1 MSALGSRSAATRW
14 MDSCLRPAAAA
25 MALLLAGLVTVVL
38 PCRSGRA
45 ADEGVLRLPVTT
57 YLAGLEARDADAA
70 LASWSAQ
77 SPNLKGLRGVLAAQ
91 FKASAENRVKNVK
104 WGRTWE
110 DAKGA
115 WVQVNFDLEAR
126 PAAANQPDPSQ
137 PAQRRTFQLVSETGA
152 WKIWRNAL
160 SERVLAEALLH
171 AEGKD
176 ARETRLQLD
185 IGLLSAT
192 LIQQLRIV
200 TSGESSTTSVEVQ
213 LARYEL
219 ALELAERLKDPKE
232 IARVYIARGGVL
244 YRKDR
249 YAEATAD
256 YSRAIA
262 LLQTLDEPDGL
273 GIAQFNLGMVLVEQH
288 QFQEALPLLEA
299 SAANAG
305 KAGSPQRVAQARYWI
320 GYSKHSLLDHAGALP
335 AYQTSADLSRQ
346 VKDLPGEAR
355 ALSKVGDIYKVLH
368 RDAEAIP
375 AWERAANLYRD
386 AGMPRE
392 EIEVLA
398 SLGLTEGA
406 LNNYVGAYTTQ
417 MRRLKASIALGNA
430 RIIADSLSSL
440 ALLLGV
446 LGQSESEAGYLESEV
461 TFRQRAKDALGEAKA
476 LRALGDS
483 YRDLSRFA
491 DAAESFQKA
500 LEIGRRLPDKEQEA
514 RALAALARLN
524 GERGDYAHASEQGEQ
539 AVRLFRELNLKSA
552 EADAVRELGKQYRA
566 QGRHADALAQFDAS
580 FKLDQEA
587 EDVLG
592 AVRDLD
598 ETAQD
603 HLLTGRYQDALNL
616 YQGSLK
622 AYRDA
627 KLRLGEADIHNKLG
641 ATLKLLARYT
651 EAEAEY
657 QQSFDISKELGLD
670 AGQQQARA
678 NLAALH
684 ATTGRYDEALIGY
697 EAALEGFRKLRAR
710 SAEATTITNLGK
722 LYSSKGDLN
731 RAQAQH
737 ETALAIYRE
746 LKDERSVAQEI
757 YNLADLNAD
766 RARYAEALA
775 GFAEAL
781 KTFRTAGL
789 KLDEANTLSA
799 QANVYRQLA
808 QPAQALAL
816 YEQSRQIRTQIG
828 DRAGLARVTAS
839 VANLHH
845 EAGREPEALKGYEE
859 ALATVRSLG
868 EKPDEPG
875 LLNNLSVVL
884 QSLKRPAEAQ
894 KRLQEALVVTR
905 KLGKRSDEA
914 FSMGN
919 LAFLQMR
926 QGKLAEAEATY
937 RETLKIAEE
946 SGLPDIS
953 FRCWFGLGLLHQ
965 EQKQWRVAARDLA
978 RATGLIDRIRSD
990 VREQSLQ
997 TSFLQQFVSPF
1008 HLQAD
1013 TLVSAGE
1020 PAAAYLAGER
1030 ARARALVDVLRNGKV
1045 NVTKSL
1051 TPTERQMEEKLT
1063 GRLTSLTAELL
1074 QAQFLPTD
1082 QKEARESQVAETRGA
1097 LEQLRRQLFLA
1108 HPQLQAQRGDFSPA
1122 TLTQLN
1128 QSLFRQEPSLCVLSY
1143 LVGYRE
1149 TLLFA
1154 ITRGKSPTGPAAL
1167 SVYRLPISRKELE
1180 ERGQAFWMECSQ
1192 SGGQYR
1198 APGQKLYRDLI
1209 QPAGKDL
1216 AGKTQVVLVPDGPLH
1231 SLPFQALV
1239 NGQGKHLVEQLALS
1253 YAPSVSALQSM
1264 VQLGD
1269 RRRSE
1274 RPTGGVRL
1282 LAFGRPK
1289 LDPSLSDLPATE
1301 KEVRTLSRLFGQGA
1315 EVVTGAEASEE
1326 RFKTAAAGARYLHL
1340 ATHGLVN
1347 ERAPMYSALALA
1359 HGTGEDGRLEA
1370 RELGELDLRAD
1381 LVVLSACETA
1391 LGKTVRGEG
1400 VLGLTWSLFVAGAP
1414 STVVSHWQVED
1425 ETTGALMAQFY
1436 RKMLPA
1442 PKPQLGASVSKAGAL
1457 RAAQLTV
1464 MRDGKHAHPYYWAPF
1479 ILVGDWRGGVA
1490 R

>member
-1 MSALGSRSAATRW
+1 MSWRAPRSTVVSPGAAVG
-14 MDSCLRPAAAA
+14 LV
-25 MALLLAGLVTVVL
+25 LAGLVTAVL

-45 ADEGVLRLPVTT
+45 ADEAALRIPIAA
-57 YLAGLEARDADAA
+57 YFAGLEARAPDAS
-70 LASWSAQ
+70 LASWSLQ
-77 SPNLKGLRGVLAAQ
+77 SPYLKAQRDTLTAQ
-91 FKASAENRVKNVK
+91 FRASAENHVRIVK

-115 WVQVNFDLEAR
+115 WVQVTFDLEAR
-126 PAAANQPDPSQ
+126 PAAANQPNPSQ
-137 PAQRRTFQLVSETGA
+137 AEQRRTFQLVSEAGA
-152 WKIWRNAL
+152 WKIWRTAI
-160 SERVLAEALLH
+160 SERILAEGLLA
-171 AEGKD
+171 AEGKE
-176 ARETRLQLD
+176 AREARLQLD
-185 IGLLSAT
+185 AGLFSAA
-192 LIQQLRIV
+192 LIRQLRIV
-200 TSGESSTTSVEVQ
+200 TSGESSTTPVEVQ
-213 LARYEL
+213 LARYGF

-232 IARVYIARGGVL
+232 IGGVYVARGGV
-244 YRKDR
+244 YYQKDR

-256 YSRAIA
+256 YNRAIA
-262 LLQTLDEPDGL
+262 LLQTVDEPDGL
-273 GIAQFNLGMVLVEQH
+273 GIAQFNLAMVLVEQN
-288 QFQEALPLLEA
+288 QFREALPLLDA

-305 KAGSPQRVAQARYWI
+305 KAGNTQRVAQARYWI
-320 GYSKHSLLDHAGALP
+320 GYSRHSLLDHAGALP
-335 AYQTSADLSRQ
+335 AYQASADLSRQ
-346 VKDLPGEAR
+346 AKDLPGEAR
-355 ALSKVGDIYKVLH
+355 ALFKVGDILKVLH
-368 RDAEAIP
+368 RDAEAVP
-375 AWERAANLYRD
+375 VWQRSADLYRD
-386 AGMPRE
+386 AKLPRQE
-392 EIEVLA
+392 AEVLY
-398 SLGLTEGA
+398 SLGLTLGVLGDYA
-406 LNNYVGAYTTQ
+406 GAYQ
-417 MRRLKASIALGNA
+417 AQSRRVKVAVALGDPKVQ
-430 RIIADSLSSL
+430 ADSLSAL
-440 ALLLGV
+440 ALTLGV
-446 LGQSESEAGYLESEV
+446 LGQSESEATFLEAEISL
-461 TFRQRAKDALGEAKA
+461 RKKIGDAVGEANALRSLGEA
-476 LRALGDS
+476 
-483 YRDLSRFA
+483 YRDMSRFA
-491 DAAESFQKA
+491 DAAEAFQKA
-500 LEIGRRLPDKEQEA
+500 LEIGRRVPDREQEG
-514 RALAALARLN
+514 RALAALARLS
-524 GERGDYAHASEQGEQ
+524 GERGDYVHASEHGEG
-539 AVRLFRELNLKSA
+539 AVRIFRELMLKSA
-552 EADAVRELGKQYRA
+552 EADAIRELGKQYRA
-566 QGRHADALAQFDAS
+566 QGRHAEALAQFDAS

-603 HLLTGRYQDALNL
+603 HLITGRYQDALNL

-657 QQSFDISKELGLD
+657 QQSYDLSKELGLE

-684 ATTGRYDEALIGY
+684 ATTGRYDEALIDY
-697 EAALEGFRKLRAR
+697 EAALEGFRKLRSR

-737 ETALAIYRE
+737 EAALAIYRE

-781 KTFRTAGL
+781 KTFRAAGL
-789 KLDEANTLSA
+789 KLDEVNTLSA

-808 QPAQALAL
+808 RPAEALAL

-859 ALATVRSLG
+859 ALAAVRALG
-868 EKPDEPG
+868 EKPDEPA

-884 QSLKRPAEAQ
+884 QALKRPAEAQ

-914 FSMGN
+914 VSMGN

-926 QGKLAEAEATY
+926 QGKPTEAEATY

-978 RATGLIDRIRSD
+978 RATGLIDRIRGD
-990 VREQSLQ
+990 IREQSLQ
-997 TSFLQQFVSPF
+997 TSFLEQFVSPF

-1013 TLVSAGE
+1013 CLLSAGE

-1045 NVTKSL
+1045 NVTKAL
-1051 TPTERQMEEKLT
+1051 TPVERQTEEKLA
-1063 GRLTSLTAELL
+1063 GRLTSLTAELQ
-1074 QAQFLPTD
+1074 QARFLPTD
-1082 QKEARESQVAETRGA
+1082 QKEARETQVTETRAA
-1097 LEQLRRQLFLA
+1097 LEQLQRQLFLA
-1108 HPQLQAQRGDFSPA
+1108 HPQLQAQRGEFTPP

-1128 QSLFRQEPSLCVLSY
+1128 QTLFRSEPNLCVLSY

-1167 SVYRLPISRKELE
+1167 SVYRVPVSRKELE
-1180 ERGQAFWMECSQ
+1180 ERGQGFWMECSQ

-1198 APGQKLYRDLI
+1198 APGQKLYHDLI
-1209 QPAGKDL
+1209 APAAKDL

-1239 NGQGKHLVEQLALS
+1239 DAQGKHLVEQFALS

-1264 VQLGD
+1264 TQLGE
-1269 RRRSE
+1269 RRRAE
-1274 RPTGGVRL
+1274 RRQSTAPPL

-1289 LDPSLSDLPATE
+1289 LDAGLSDLPATE
-1301 KEVRTLSRLFGQGA
+1301 VEVRTLSRLFGKGA
-1315 EVVTGAEASEE
+1315 EVVLGADASEE
-1326 RFKTAAAGARYLHL
+1326 RFKAAASGARYLHL

-1347 ERAPMYSALALA
+1347 EKAPMYSALALA
-1359 HGTGEDGRLEA
+1359 HGAGEDGRLEA
-1370 RELGELDLRAD
+1370 RELGDLDLHAD

-1391 LGKTVRGEG
+1391 LGKNVRGEG
-1400 VLGLTWSLFVAGAP
+1400 VLGLTWSLFVAGTP

-1425 ETTGALMAQFY
+1425 ETTGALMAGFY
-1436 RKMLPA
+1436 RKMLPSSQ
-1442 PKPQLGASVSKAGAL
+1442 PKPVPALSKAGAL
-1457 RAAQLTV
+1457 RAAQLSV
-1464 MRDGKHAHPYYWAPF
+1464 MRDGKHAHPYFWAPF
-1479 ILVGDWRGGVA
+1479 ILVGDWRGGVG